1 MGQALSG
8 NTTFIWLRSK
18 CIQDISQ
25 RYAISGR
32 TLAIAEGEGRNIL
45 YLARTAREKH
55 LAFNAEAW
63 DYSQVALENAQVYAQ
78 EQGIELQTRQI
89 DLTTVKWP
97 EDQYDNILC
106 VFGHVDPA
114 TRLKTLQGV
123 RQALKN
129 HGHFIGEVYSKA
141 QFAYKTGGP
150 GNPDFLYDP
159 QEILEVFEDD
169 HIVHF
174 FDILC
179 IHTMSIKHSL
189 TSALKSRFLLLQY
202 IFSIRKSAFIIPNK
216 PFIIGFILYFFLII
230 KKLIPS
236 SYRVFKYIVTN

>member
-1 MGQALSG
+1 MGQTLSG

-18 CIQDISQ
+18 CIYSGHQPALCDF
-25 RYAISGR
+25 GR

-55 LAFNAEAW
+55 LAFSAEAW

-114 TRLKTLQGV
+114 TRLNTLQGV

-150 GNPDFLYDP
+150 GNSDFLYDP
-159 QEILEVFEDD
+159 QEILEVFQDD

-174 FDILC
+174 FVGDVERYEGQL
-179 IHTMSIKHSL
+179 HQG
-189 TSALKSRFLLLQY
+189 KSHVIQFM
-202 IFSIRKSAFIIPNK
+202 IEV
-216 PFIIGFILYFFLII
+216 I
-230 KKLIPS
+230 KK
-236 SYRVFKYIVTN
+236 

>member
-1 MGQALSG
+1 MHQEWDKRYRETQHLYGSEA
-8 NTTFIWLRSK
+8 NVF
-18 CIQDISQ
+18 IQDISQ

-159 QEILEVFEDD
+159 QEILEVFQDD

-174 FDILC
+174 FVGDVERYEGQL
-179 IHTMSIKHSL
+179 HQG
-189 TSALKSRFLLLQY
+189 KSHVIQFM
-202 IFSIRKSAFIIPNK
+202 IEV
-216 PFIIGFILYFFLII
+216 I
-230 KKLIPS
+230 KK
-236 SYRVFKYIVTN
+236 